1 MTETGLM
8 GTIDGVPLKDLTQ
21 KMRRGLCRSFEAG
34 RLGGH
39 NAYARCAVRR
49 RGADGTAMTMNA

>member
-1 MTETGLM
+1 M